1 MTPSRSASHLG
12 LPRYD
17 NHSRLSLAQSG
28 YGADS
33 MEMSNLPSDDAI
45 LMEIKDILSKSD
57 LMNVTKKQIKGELEQ
72 RFGCDLTLK
81 KQFIGSAV
89 ESLLIS
95 GQLY

>member
-1 MTPSRSASHLG
+1 
-12 LPRYD
+12 
-17 NHSRLSLAQSG
+17 
-28 YGADS
+28 
-33 MEMSNLPSDDAI
+33 
-45 LMEIKDILSKSD
+45 
-57 LMNVTKKQIKGELEQ
+57 MNVTKKQIKAELEQ